1 MTRPFPFHEIEALIL
16 DIDGTLLRGE
26 VPVPGFRALFA
37 FLKGRRIPFVVASNN
52 ATQSPAGYQRKL
64 AALGAEVD
72 RRSILTAGVATVDY
86 FRRTLEE
93 NAPLYVI
100 GEPPLLGAL
109 SAAGFVL
116 RPDARRPVAAVVVGG
131 DSTLTYAKLK
141 DAALLLQ
148 RGAPL
153 VGTNPDLLC
162 PAEEGLVPEA
172 GTTLAALQAATGV
185 SPTVIGKPERY
196 LFDLAVERL
205 GRQPARTAVVGDR
218 LETDVLGGQRAGL
231 RTILTTTGVD
241 NEITV
246 RQKGIYPDRI
256 VAGLEALV
264 DLWQNE
270 TKEGFDEYT

>member
-1 MTRPFPFHEIEALIL
+1 MTRPFSFHEIEALIL

-26 VPVPGFRALFA
+26 VPVPGFRGLFA
-37 FLKGRRIPFVVASNN
+37 FLKGRRIPIVVASNN

-86 FRRTLEE
+86 LRRILEE

-218 LETDVLGGQRAGL
+218 LETDILGGQRAGL